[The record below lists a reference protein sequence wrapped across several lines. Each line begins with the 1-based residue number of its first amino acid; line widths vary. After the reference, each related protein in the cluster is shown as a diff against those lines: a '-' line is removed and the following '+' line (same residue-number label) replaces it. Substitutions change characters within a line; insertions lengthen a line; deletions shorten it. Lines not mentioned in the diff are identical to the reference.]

1 VTALLIA
8 ANDIRRL
15 FRERAALFWIFVG
28 PVIFVTFF
36 GIVFKP
42 RQARPPTLALVN
54 EDTDEYLVRAMQMLL
69 ERDGVAI
76 RRSDHVEP
84 GAVTLV
90 VPKGAGESFGT
101 SKPIKPVFHA
111 GREET
116 NTERSLRF
124 KATKALMA
132 VYLAT
137 APVPSAATRDPEALV
152 QRLAGG
158 EVLKVRAED
167 LGVRRREVTAGF
179 QRSVASYL
187 VMFVLL
193 NLLALGAGLAE
204 ERASGRMRRL
214 FIAPVSRAQIVLGK
228 LLMRFTVGWIQVA
241 YMLAVGVLIFKI
253 QWADHSW
260 VFFAFLSVYALAAAA
275 LGMLI
280 GTLFDDPDKASTAGI
295 WTAILLSPLG
305 GLWWPLEVV
314 GPTMR
319 TVGHLVPTGWAM
331 EGVNSMLAFGAG
343 AREVAPFAAALLALF
358 AASFTMAVRRLRP

>member
-8 ANDIRRL
+8 ANDLRRL
-15 FRERAALFWIFVG
+15 FGERAALFWIFVG
-28 PVIFVTFF
+28 PVIFTSFF

-42 RQARPPTLALVN
+42 QPPRRPAVVLVDQDADDRLARTL
-54 EDTDEYLVRAMQMLL
+54 QILL
-69 ERDGVAI
+69 DRDGVAVL
-76 RRSDHVEP
+76 RADHVDP
-84 GAVTLV
+84 ARFALV
-90 VPKGAGESFGT
+90 IPRGAGASFDTGRPM
-101 SKPIKPVFHA
+101 KLVLHA

-124 KATKALMA
+124 KIVKALMA
-132 VYLAT
+132 VYLAGGGE
-137 APVPSAATRDPEALV
+137 PEAV
-152 QRLAGG
+152 ARRVAENQ
-158 EVLKVRAED
+158 VLTLRTED
-167 LGVRRREVTAGF
+167 LGVRRREITAGF

-204 ERASGRMRRL
+204 ERSSGRLRRL
-214 FIAPVSRAQIVLGK
+214 FIAPVSRAQIILGK
-228 LLMRFTVGWIQVA
+228 LLMRFTVGWIQIA
-241 YMLAVGVLIFKI
+241 YMLAIGVIVFKI
-253 QWADHSW
+253 QWAEHSW

-280 GTLFDDPDKASTAGI
+280 GAVFDDPDKASTAGI

-319 TVGHLVPTGWAM
+319 TIGHLVPTGWAM

-358 AASFTMAVRRLRP
+358 AVSFTLAVRRLRP

>member
-1 VTALLIA
+1 LTALLIA
-8 ANDIRRL
+8 ANDLKRL

-28 PVIFVTFF
+28 PVIFTTFF
-36 GIVFKP
+36 GVVFKP
-42 RQARPPTLALVN
+42 QPPRPPTLVLVN
-54 EDTDEYLVRAMQMLL
+54 EDTDDHVARALQLLL
-69 ERDGVAI
+69 ERDGVAV
-76 RRSDHVEP
+76 RRSDRVAP
-84 GAVTLV
+84 AGFTLV
-90 VPKGAGESFGT
+90 VPRGAGESFAGNR
-101 SKPIKPVFHA
+101 PVKPVFHA

-124 KATKALMA
+124 KATKALVA

-137 APVPSAATRDPEALV
+137 GSSQAGGPDPEAV
-152 QRLAGG
+152 ARRVTEGQVLA
-158 EVLKVRAED
+158 VRADD
-167 LGVRRREVTAGF
+167 LGLRRRDVTAGF

-204 ERASGRMRRL
+204 ERSSGRMRRL

-228 LLMRFTVGWIQVA
+228 LLMRFTVGWIQIA
-241 YMLAVGVLIFKI
+241 YMLALGVLVFKI
-253 QWADHSW
+253 HWAEHSW
-260 VFFAFLSVYALAAAA
+260 AFFGFLSVYALAAAA
-275 LGMLI
+275 LGMLV

-343 AREVAPFAAALLALF
+343 AREVAPYAVALAALF
-358 AASFTMAVRRLRP
+358 VASFTVAVRRLRP

>member
-1 VTALLIA
+1 LSALIIA
-8 ANDIRRL
+8 LNDLKRL
-15 FRERAALFWIFVG
+15 FRERSALFWIFVG
-28 PVIFVTFF
+28 PVIFATFF
-36 GIVFKP
+36 GILFKP
-42 RQARPPTLALVN
+42 QPTRKPTLVLVN
-54 EDTDEYLVRAMQMLL
+54 EDADDTVVRTLQALL

-76 RRSDHVEP
+76 RRSDRVLP
-84 GAVTLV
+84 DALTLV
-90 VPKGAGESFGT
+90 IPRGEKEGFAANR
-101 SKPIKPVFHA
+101 PVKPVFHA

-116 NTERSLRF
+116 GVERTLRF

-132 VYLAT
+132 AYLAT
-137 APVPSAATRDPEALV
+137 GAGEGDPEAV
-152 QRLAGG
+152 AQRIAQG
-158 EVLKVRAED
+158 EVLAVRNED
-167 LGVRRREVTAGF
+167 LGVRRREMTAGF

-193 NLLALGAGLAE
+193 NLLVMGAGLAE

-214 FIAPVSRAQIVLGK
+214 FIAPVSRAQVVLGK
-228 LLMRFTVGWIQVA
+228 LLMRFAVGWIQMA
-241 YMLAVGVLIFKI
+241 YMLALGVVVFKI
-253 QWADHSW
+253 HWAEHSW
-260 VFFAFLSVYALAAAA
+260 VFLGFLSLYALAAAA
-275 LGMLI
+275 LGMLL

-343 AREVAPFAAALLALF
+343 AREVAPYAAALTALF
-358 AASFTMAVRRLRP
+358 VVSYTLAVRRLRP